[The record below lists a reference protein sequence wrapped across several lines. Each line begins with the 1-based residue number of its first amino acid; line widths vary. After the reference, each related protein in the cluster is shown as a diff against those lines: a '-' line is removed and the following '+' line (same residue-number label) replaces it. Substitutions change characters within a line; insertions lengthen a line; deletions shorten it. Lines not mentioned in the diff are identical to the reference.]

1 MKPSTMSFFHTLTLK
16 ADLSALKDPA
26 RFYSILFTY
35 LYTAPLTV
43 KTNQRRPPV
52 RQAPGKRKDLR
63 RRGVEES
70 ILVRSDIGLSPINE
84 DNNNKMA
91 RDTKVK
97 ATISSS

>member
-1 MKPSTMSFFHTLTLK
+1 
-16 ADLSALKDPA
+16 
-26 RFYSILFTY
+26 
-35 LYTAPLTV
+35 
-43 KTNQRRPPV
+43 V